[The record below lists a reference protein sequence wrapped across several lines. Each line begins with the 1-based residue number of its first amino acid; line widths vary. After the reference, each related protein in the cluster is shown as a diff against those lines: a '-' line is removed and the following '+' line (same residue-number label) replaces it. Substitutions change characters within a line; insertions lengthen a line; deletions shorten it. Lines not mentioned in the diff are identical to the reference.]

1 MHPAEAA
8 FLILAGLAG
17 GALLAWLLLRPRI
30 RFAAEQ
36 TRLAAQAERAAL
48 DERLRGLEAELR
60 ETKTEKEALTGQLDA
75 ARADTAAAR
84 VKAAEAESR
93 LDAERAGFAQR
104 LAELQ
109 QARDRLAQEFKALAG
124 EALNRNNEAFL
135 SLAQQN
141 FAALKAAAAGD
152 LAQRQEAIRT
162 LVEPLRQQLD
172 QYQQRLQ
179 QGETAQAK
187 TLGEV
192 RQQLDALTQHSQAL
206 AHETQQF
213 RMVLKSAPVRGRWG
227 EETLHRVVEAAGLSA
242 HCDFVEQAQ
251 QGDAKPDLIVKLPG
265 ERVIIVDAKVPD
277 FDFLT
282 ALDAADPAAR
292 QQALAAH
299 AQKLRGTIKA
309 LADRDYPAQF
319 ANALDHV
326 VLFVPAESLFS
337 AALEA
342 DAELIVWAAQ
352 RKILLATPASL
363 IALLRSVAVSWQ
375 QHAQTE
381 NARAIAAAAQRL
393 YDRVATFA
401 EHLAA
406 IGSNLDK
413 AASAY
418 NRAVGSFQSRVLPE
432 GQKLAALGAVPS
444 AAKELAAP
452 EAVETALR
460 DAEPAKP
467 A

>member
-8 FLILAGLAG
+8 LLILAGLAG

-36 TRLAAQAERAAL
+36 ARLAAQAERAAL
-48 DERLRGLEAELR
+48 DERLRSLEAELR
-60 ETKTEKEALTGQLDA
+60 GTKTDKDALAGQLDA

-84 VKAAEAESR
+84 VRAAELQSR
-93 LDAERAGFAQR
+93 LEAERAGFGQR

-124 EALNRNNEAFL
+124 EALSRNNEAFL
-135 SLAQQN
+135 SLAREN

-192 RQQLDALTQHSQAL
+192 RQQIEALTQHSQAL
-206 AHETQQF
+206 AHETRQF
-213 RMVLKSAPVRGRWG
+213 RMVLKSPPVRGRWG
-227 EETLHRVVEAAGLSA
+227 EQTLRRVVEAAGLSA

-277 FDFLT
+277 LDFLT
-282 ALDAADPAAR
+282 ALDASDPAAR

-299 AQKLRGTIKA
+299 AQKLRDTVKA
-309 LADRDYPAQF
+309 LADRDYPAKF

-363 IALLRSVAVSWQ
+363 IALLRSVAASWQ

-381 NARAIAAAAQRL
+381 NARAIAEAAQRL
-393 YDRVATFA
+393 YDRVATFG
-401 EHLAA
+401 EHLAS
-406 IGSNLDK
+406 IGGGLEK
-413 AASAY
+413 AVAAY
-418 NRAVGSFQSRVLPE
+418 NRAVGSFQGRVLPE

-444 AAKELAAP
+444 AARELAAP
-452 EAVETALR
+452 NAVETALR